1 MKDIQTIKTRLAAIQ
16 GNFNPQKNTYKVIE
30 YVVNNDLN
38 YNEMLMELS
47 KIRGF
52 SKYPEDLKNEY
63 VSIINDI
70 KENIINQRR
79 KDEEERQKANTRE
92 LKDIIDSLE
101 KTRIQYLMKQDEEA
115 EEILGEDDSNS
126 DVDLVKSEQE
136 VNLES
141 EKTKVDASVITE
153 KSDDKEEFL
162 EQETESDESIPKVK
176 KSLIFGIILIIV
188 LIGLA
193 LFFY

>member
-16 GNFNPQKNTYKVIE
+16 GNFNPQKNTYQVIE

-47 KIRGF
+47 KIKGF

-70 KENIINQRR
+70 KENIINQRK

-101 KTRIQYLMKQDEEA
+101 KTRIQYLNKQDVEA
-115 EEILGEDDSNS
+115 EEVL
-126 DVDLVKSEQE
+126 DVDDDNEKQE
-136 VNLES
+136 ENLER
-141 EKTKVDASVITE
+141 EELKVETNIVD
-153 KSDDKEEFL
+153 KKGNDKDDNL
-162 EQETESDESIPKVK
+162 EQETENENSIPKIK
-176 KSLIFGIILIIV
+176 KSLVFGIILMII

-193 LFFY
+193 VLFY